1 MLATYR
7 QPHVKPI
14 FGHLPQELYREIY
27 GYDDTYHK
35 VFNTPTFLCELQLN
49 SYKIH
54 YYKLLYK
61 FIQEEV
67 QPRNIMDG
75 VRTEYNISLT
85 PHPANPNVMCF
96 ILESTNTTRNP
107 DNIPEEKLHW
117 SGYVCEEE
125 YDETFMVYYDD
136 MDYRCYHDISEKL
149 TLYFENGITDE
160 HRYIIYD
167 MNDDNDYDN
176 DEGDYYD

>member
-61 FIQEEV
+61 FIEEEV

-117 SGYVCEEE
+117 SGYVCEEGQ
-125 YDETFMVYYDD
+125 D
-136 MDYRCYHDISEKL
+136 MSVKKNMMRHSWYIMMTWTIDVIMIFQRNSHY
-149 TLYFENGITDE
+149 TLKIVLV
-160 HRYIIYD
+160 
-167 MNDDNDYDN
+167 MNIVT
-176 DEGDYYD
+176 

>member
-1 MLATYR
+1 MLSAYR
-7 QPHVKPI
+7 PQLPPL
-14 FGHLPQELYREIY
+14 FGKLPQELYREIY
-27 GYDDTYHK
+27 DCDSTYHN
-35 VFNTPTFLCELQLN
+35 VFNDPMFVYELQLN
-49 SYKIH
+49 SYKMH

-61 FIQEEV
+61 FIEEEV

-85 PHPANPNVMCF
+85 PHPENPNVMCF

-107 DNIPEEKLHW
+107 DNIPESKLHW

-136 MDYRCYHDISEKL
+136 MDYRRYHDISESL
-149 TLYFENGITDE
+149 NVNFENGISDE
-160 HRYIIYD
+160 HLSIVYN
-167 MNDDNDYDN
+167 MNNHYDN
-176 DEGDYYD
+176 DEDDYYDY